1 MTNKLIIQMS
11 IDELKKEKVYLEEMI
26 DEGCYGVADYDYYM
40 LILKELTKRKGIW
53 NVENARKISTG

>member
-11 IDELKKEKVYLEEMI
+11 IDELKKEKVYLEDII

-40 LILKELTKRKGIW
+40 LILKELTKRKGI
-53 NVENARKISTG
+53 